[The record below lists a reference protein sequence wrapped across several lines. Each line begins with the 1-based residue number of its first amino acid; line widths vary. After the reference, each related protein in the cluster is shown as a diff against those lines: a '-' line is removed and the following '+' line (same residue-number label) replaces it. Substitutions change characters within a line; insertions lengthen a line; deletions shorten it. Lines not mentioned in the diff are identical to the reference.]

1 MIELR
6 ITELLTKETIAMD
19 LSASD
24 KNGVI
29 DELVNQLDSAGK
41 LSDIAQFKE
50 AIHNRESQSTT
61 GIGEG
66 IAIPHAKVAAVK
78 SPAIAFGKSKEGV
91 DYQSLDGQP
100 AHLFFMIAAPEGGAQ
115 THLDALAKLS
125 GILMDDTVRENL
137 LQANSKEE
145 ILRII
150 DDADDE
156 ATKEEEKEAQEQ
168 EDEAQAT
175 TGASAND
182 NANEPYVL
190 AVTACPTGIAHTYMA
205 RDALKKQA
213 EKMGVKIKVE
223 TNGSSGIKNHLTQQD
238 IERATGIIVAADVHV
253 ETDRFDGKNVVEVP
267 VADGIKRPE
276 ELINTALDT
285 SRKPFKAHGGQK
297 NTDKDSNDEKLSPGK
312 AFYKHLMN
320 GVSNM
325 LPLVIAGGILMAIVF
340 LFGANSF
347 DPKSPE
353 HNAFA
358 EQLWNIGNKSAF
370 ALIIPILAG
379 FISRS
384 IADKPGFAAGLVG
397 GMLAISGGSG
407 FIGGIIAG
415 FLAGYLTQGIKY
427 ITRNLPQAVEGLK
440 PTLIY
445 PLLSVTIT
453 GLLMIYVF
461 NPPAAWLN
469 NLLLNG
475 LNSLSGSNIMLLG
488 LVIGAM
494 MAIDMGGPFNKA
506 AYVFATAALT
516 EGNAAPITAAMVGGM
531 IPPLAIATAMFIFKR
546 KFTKEQRGSIV
557 PNYVMGLSFI
567 TEGAIPFAAADP
579 LRVIPSMMVGSGVAG
594 AIALGLGSRINAP
607 HGGIIVIAATD
618 FSHIIQ
624 TIIALIIGTLVS
636 AVLYGLLK
644 PKLTEQEIK
653 ASESMDE

>member
-1 MIELR
+1 MR

-156 ATKEEEKEAQEQ
+156 ATKEEEKEAQKQ

>member
-1 MIELR
+1 MR

-19 LSASD
+19 LSSSD

-29 DELVNQLDSAGK
+29 DELVNQLDKAGK
-41 LSDIAQFKE
+41 LSDVPSFKE

-91 DYQSLDGQP
+91 DYQSLDMQP

-125 GILMDDTVRENL
+125 GILMDENVREKLINASSPEEV
-137 LQANSKEE
+137 LQ
-145 ILRII
+145 II
-150 DDADDE
+150 DNADDE
-156 ATKEEEKEAQEQ
+156 ATKEEEAEAQQNEAEAAAAADGST
-168 EDEAQAT
+168 ED
-175 TGASAND
+175 
-182 NANEPYVL
+182 NEPYVL

-213 EKMGVKIKVE
+213 EKMGIKIKVE
-223 TNGSSGIKNHLTQQD
+223 TNGSSGIKNHLTEKD
-238 IERATGIIVAADVHV
+238 IEKASGIIVEADVHV

-285 SRKPFKAHGGQK
+285 SRKPFVARGDRSSS
-297 NTDKDSNDEKLSPGK
+297 NKDDNEEKLSPGK

-325 LPLVIAGGILMAIVF
+325 LPLVIAGGIIMAIVF
-340 LFGANSF
+340 IIGPNSF
-347 DPKSPE
+347 DPKSAE

-358 EQLWNIGNKSAF
+358 EQLWNIGKNSAF
-370 ALIIPILAG
+370 ALIIPVLAG
-379 FISRS
+379 FIARS

-397 GMLAISGGSG
+397 GMLAISGDSG

-427 ITRNLPQAVEGLK
+427 ITRNLPQALEGLK

-445 PLLSVTIT
+445 PLLSVLVT

-461 NPPAAWLN
+461 NPPASWLN

-475 LNSLSGSNIMLLG
+475 LNGLSGSNIMLLG

-516 EGNAAPITAAMVGGM
+516 EGNAAPITAA
-531 IPPLAIATAMFIFKR
+531 
-546 KFTKEQRGSIV
+546 
-557 PNYVMGLSFI
+557 
-567 TEGAIPFAAADP
+567 DP
-579 LRVIPSMMVGSGVAG
+579 IRVIPSMMIGSGISG
-594 AIALGLGSRINAP
+594 AIALALGSRINAP
-607 HGGIIVIAATD
+607 HGGIFVIATTD
-618 FSHIIQ
+618 FSHILQTLLAIVIG
-624 TIIALIIGTLVS
+624 TIISALI
-636 AVLYGLLK
+636 YGFLK
-644 PKLTEQEIK
+644 PKLTENEIEASK
-653 ASESMDE
+653 AMDE

>member
-1 MIELR
+1 MR
-6 ITELLTKETIAMD
+6 ITELLTKDTIAMD
-19 LSASD
+19 LSSKD

-29 DELVNQLDSAGK
+29 DKLVNQLNKAGK
-41 LSDIAQFKE
+41 LNDVTSFKE

-78 SPAIAFGKSKEGV
+78 APAIAFGKSKEGV
-91 DYQSLDGQP
+91 DYQSLDMQP

-125 GILMDDTVRENL
+125 GILMDENVREKL
-137 LQANSKEE
+137 IHAESPEQVLQ
-145 ILRII
+145 II
-150 DDADDE
+150 NEADDE
-156 ATKEEEKEAQEQ
+156 ATKEEEAEAKKNEAAGANQAQDSKE
-168 EDEAQAT
+168 
-175 TGASAND
+175 S
-182 NANEPYVL
+182 YVL

-213 EKMGVKIKVE
+213 EKMNVKIKVE
-223 TNGSSGIKNHLTQQD
+223 TNGSSGVKNHLTEQD

-253 ETDRFDGKNVVEVP
+253 ETDRFNGKNVVEVP
-267 VADGIKRPE
+267 VSEGIKRPE

-285 SRKPFKAHGGQK
+285 SRKLFVAQGGSKQL
-297 NTDKDSNDEKLSPGK
+297 DDSEEKLSPGK

-325 LPLVIAGGILMAIVF
+325 LPLVISGGIIMAIVF
-340 LFGANSF
+340 LFGPNSF
-347 DPKSPE
+347 KPE
-353 HNAFA
+353 SSQYNAFA
-358 EQLWNIGNKSAF
+358 EQLWNIGKNSAF

-379 FISRS
+379 FIARS

-397 GMLAISGGSG
+397 GMLAVSGDSG

-427 ITRNLPQAVEGLK
+427 ITRKLPQALEGLK

-445 PLLSVTIT
+445 PLLSVVIT

-469 NLLLNG
+469 HLLLNG

-516 EGNAAPITAAMVGGM
+516 EGNAAPITAAMIGGM
-531 IPPLAIATAMFIFKR
+531 IPPLAIATTMLIFRR

-594 AIALGLGSRINAP
+594 VIALGLGSDIKAP
-607 HGGIIVIAATD
+607 HGGIFVILGTD
-618 FSHIIQ
+618 GAHVLQ
-624 TIIALIIGTLVS
+624 TLIALVVGTLIS
-636 AVLYGLLK
+636 AFLYGFLK
-644 PKLTEQEIK
+644 PKVTENEIK
-653 ASESMDE
+653 ASEAMDE

>member
-1 MIELR
+1 MR

-19 LSASD
+19 LEAND

-29 DELVNQLDSAGK
+29 EELVNQLDKAGK
-41 LSDIAQFKE
+41 LSDIAQFKD

-78 SPAIAFGKSKEGV
+78 SPAIAFGKSKAGV

-125 GILMDDTVRENL
+125 GILMDDKVRESL
-137 LQANSKEE
+137 LHANSHEE
-145 ILRII
+145 VLQII
-150 DDADDE
+150 DNADDE
-156 ATKEEEKEAQEQ
+156 ATKEEEQEAQEQ
-168 EDEAQAT
+168 AASS
-175 TGASAND
+175 GAVAGSGNVAD
-182 NANEPYVL
+182 SNEPYVL

-213 EKMGVKIKVE
+213 DKMGIKMKVE
-223 TNGSSGIKNHLTQQD
+223 TNGSGGIKNHITQQD
-238 IERATGIIVAADVHV
+238 IDRATGIIVAADVHV

-285 SRKPFKAHGGQK
+285 SRKPFVARGGSSKA
-297 NTDKDSNDEKLSPGK
+297 KDSESNEKQSFGK

-347 DPKSPE
+347 DPKSAE

-370 ALIIPILAG
+370 ALIIPILSG
-379 FISRS
+379 FIARS

-427 ITRNLPQAVEGLK
+427 ITRGLPQAVEGLK

-453 GLLMIYVF
+453 GLLMIYAF

-475 LNSLSGSNIMLLG
+475 LNNLSGSNIVLLG

-531 IPPLAIATAMFIFKR
+531 IPPLAIATAMVFFKR

-579 LRVIPSMMVGSGVAG
+579 LRVIPSMMVGSGVGG
-594 AIALGLGSRINAP
+594 AIALALGSSINAP

-618 FSHIIQ
+618 FSHILQ
-624 TIIALIIGTLVS
+624 TLIALIVGTLVS
-636 AVLYGLLK
+636 AIMYGLLK
-644 PKLTEQEIK
+644 PKVTENEIEASK
-653 ASESMDE
+653 AMDE